1 MLHPRR
7 VKRKLSEAVSSDP
20 ITHSDAQSPLSE
32 TRSPRDEDLVSA
44 AEALTRLTNSAS
56 PPPIFH
62 DAYSDTLSMASPLSL
77 LSSRNLG
84 SQIHPIVQR
93 VNTISRLPLVTNAVR
108 YYETSKR
115 NYASFNYA
123 AGIVEKAAMPVF
135 NKIEDNL
142 NSKHQAKLEERARL
156 KKRRVQKRRQD
167 KHEIKKR
174 IKFCLHILKLAN
186 ENISAKVNDLQVKIN
201 ETDKTLAKIKKES
214 PGDRNELVR
223 TPQGVETHPTESTR
237 TSSDV
242 PEKALQTN
250 NEIVATVKK
259 IVHVISNF
267 RPSSLNVSEEEIGPL
282 ELHGDDAKLKRTIR
296 KIILSLP
303 RQVSQTV
310 PGAQKAPHQAIC
322 FARESL
328 DMIGRL
334 TNVFNEQLEKAEH
347 WVDQTSERRFK
358 VFNDSVSPA
367 PSDSTKVEEPGI
379 VRLKTEESSYIL
391 QSNQKY
397 NH

>member
-1 MLHPRR
+1 
-7 VKRKLSEAVSSDP
+7 
-20 ITHSDAQSPLSE
+20 
-32 TRSPRDEDLVSA
+32 
-44 AEALTRLTNSAS
+44 
-56 PPPIFH
+56 
-62 DAYSDTLSMASPLSL
+62 MASPLSL

-84 SQIHPIVQR
+84 PQIHPIVQR
-93 VNTISRLPLVTNAVR
+93 VNTISRLPLVTNAVK

-186 ENISAKVNDLQVKIN
+186 ENISAKVNDLQVKIK
-201 ETDKTLAKIKKES
+201 ETDNSLAKVKKES
-214 PGDRNELVR
+214 PGDRNELAEN
-223 TPQGVETHPTESTR
+223 TT
-237 TSSDV
+237 
-242 PEKALQTN
+242 
-250 NEIVATVKK
+250 
-259 IVHVISNF
+259 

-282 ELHGDDAKLKRTIR
+282 ELHGDDAKLKKTIR